1 MYSKVSRW
9 INKVDEW
16 SGVVLILVASIA
28 TIWLS
33 FEEKLKWY
41 IHPRYELFSL
51 ALATTGVLLA
61 LATIIT
67 LPQRAHN
74 HQPPRKRYRSYGT
87 AVMVIISIGMLLVIQ
102 PAALTSLTVSQRV
115 MNSGVNATSDARESA
130 ILKERGS
137 YTNFTI
143 KDWSLLLSQSSDPKQ
158 YQNKPA
164 KVSGFITA
172 GKDENV
178 FFVSRFVVTC
188 CALDARPIGV
198 PVYSP
203 GWRKTFAPDQWVE
216 TSGAFIANPN
226 TNATE
231 RTVLSP
237 DYVRPIDK
245 EKNQYVY

>member
-1 MYSKVSRW
+1 MYSRVLHW
-9 INKVDEW
+9 LNKLDEW
-16 SGVVLILVASIA
+16 SGILLILVASIA

-67 LPQRAHN
+67 LPKHK
-74 HQPPRKRYRSYGT
+74 HKTSPKRYRSYGT
-87 AVMVIISIGMLLVIQ
+87 AVIVIISIGMLLVIQ

-115 MNSGVNATSDARESA
+115 MNSGANATSDARESA

-172 GKDENV
+172 SNDENV

-216 TSGAFIANPN
+216 TSGVFIANPN
-226 TNATE
+226 TNTTD

>member
-16 SGVVLILVASIA
+16 SGIVLILAASIA

-61 LATIIT
+61 LATLIT
-67 LPQRAHN
+67 LPKHN
-74 HQPPRKRYRSYGT
+74 HKTSHKRYRPYGT
-87 AVMVIISIGMLLVIQ
+87 MVIIIISVVMLLVIQ

-164 KVSGFITA
+164 KVSGFIA
-172 GKDENV
+172 ASKDENV

-216 TSGAFIANPN
+216 TSGVFIANPN
-226 TNATE
+226 TNTTD
-231 RTVLSP
+231 RTVVSP

>member
-1 MYSKVSRW
+1 MYSKVLHW
-9 INKVDEW
+9 INKLDEW
-16 SGVVLILVASIA
+16 SGILLMLVASIA

-61 LATIIT
+61 LAALIT
-67 LPQRAHN
+67 LPKHN
-74 HQPPRKRYRSYGT
+74 HKTSHKRYRPYGT
-87 AVMVIISIGMLLVIQ
+87 MVIIISSVVMLLVIQ

-172 GKDENV
+172 SKDENV

-203 GWRKTFAPDQWVE
+203 GWRKNFAPDQWVE
-216 TSGAFIANPN
+216 TSGVFIANPN

>member
-1 MYSKVSRW
+1 MYSKIVGW

-16 SGVVLILVASIA
+16 SGIVLILAASIA

-61 LATIIT
+61 LATLIT
-67 LPQRAHN
+67 LPKHN
-74 HQPPRKRYRSYGT
+74 HKTSHKRYRPYGT
-87 AVMVIISIGMLLVIQ
+87 MVIIISSTVMLLVIQ

-115 MNSGVNATSDARESA
+115 MNSGANATSDARESA

-172 GKDENV
+172 SKDENV

-216 TSGAFIANPN
+216 TSGVFIANPN
-226 TNATE
+226 TNTTE

>member
-216 TSGAFIANPN
+216 TSGVFIANPN
-226 TNATE
+226 TNTTD

>member
-1 MYSKVSRW
+1 MYSKVLHW
-9 INKVDEW
+9 INKLDEW
-16 SGVVLILVASIA
+16 SGILLMLVASIA

-67 LPQRAHN
+67 PPKHN
-74 HQPPRKRYRSYGT
+74 HKTSPKRYRSYGT
-87 AVMVIISIGMLLVIQ
+87 AVIVIISIGMLLVIQ

-115 MNSGVNATSDARESA
+115 MNSGANATSDARESA

-143 KDWSLLLSQSSDPKQ
+143 KDWSLLLSQSSDPKH

-172 GKDENV
+172 SNDENV

-203 GWRKTFAPDQWVE
+203 GWRKTFAPDQWIE
-216 TSGAFIANPN
+216 TSGVFIANPN
-226 TNATE
+226 TNTTE

>member
-1 MYSKVSRW
+1 M
-9 INKVDEW
+9 
-16 SGVVLILVASIA
+16 LILTASIA

-61 LATIIT
+61 LATLIT
-67 LPQRAHN
+67 LPKHN
-74 HQPPRKRYRSYGT
+74 HKTSHKRYRPYGT
-87 AVMVIISIGMLLVIQ
+87 MVIIIISVVMLLVIQ

-115 MNSGVNATSDARESA
+115 MNSGATATGDARESA

-172 GKDENV
+172 SKDENV

-216 TSGAFIANPN
+216 TSGVFIANPN
-226 TNATE
+226 TNTTD
-231 RTVLSP
+231 RTVVSP

>member
-1 MYSKVSRW
+1 MYSKIVGW

-16 SGVVLILVASIA
+16 SGIVLILAASIA

-61 LATIIT
+61 LAALIT
-67 LPQRAHN
+67 LPKHN
-74 HQPPRKRYRSYGT
+74 HKTPHKRYRPYGT
-87 AVMVIISIGMLLVIQ
+87 MVIIIISVVMLLVIQ

-172 GKDENV
+172 SKDENI

-216 TSGAFIANPN
+216 TSGVFIANPN

>member
-9 INKVDEW
+9 IDKVDEW
-16 SGVVLILVASIA
+16 SGIVLILAASIA

-61 LATIIT
+61 LATLIT
-67 LPQRAHN
+67 LPKHN
-74 HQPPRKRYRSYGT
+74 HKTSHKRYRPYGT
-87 AVMVIISIGMLLVIQ
+87 MLIIISSVVMLLVIQ

-115 MNSGVNATSDARESA
+115 MNSGANATSDARESA

-164 KVSGFITA
+164 KFSGFITA
-172 GKDENV
+172 SKDENV

-216 TSGAFIANPN
+216 TSGVFIANPN
-226 TNATE
+226 TNTTE

>member
-1 MYSKVSRW
+1 MYSKIVGW

-16 SGVVLILVASIA
+16 SGIVLILAASIA

-61 LATIIT
+61 LATLIT
-67 LPQRAHN
+67 LPKHN
-74 HQPPRKRYRSYGT
+74 HKTSHKRYRPYGT
-87 AVMVIISIGMLLVIQ
+87 MVIIISSIVMLLVIQ

-115 MNSGVNATSDARESA
+115 MNSGANATSDARESA

-172 GKDENV
+172 SKDENV

-216 TSGAFIANPN
+216 TSGVFIANPN
-226 TNATE
+226 TNTTE

>member
-16 SGVVLILVASIA
+16 SGIVLILTASIA

-61 LATIIT
+61 LATLIT
-67 LPQRAHN
+67 LPKHN
-74 HQPPRKRYRSYGT
+74 HKTSHKRYRPYGT
-87 AVMVIISIGMLLVIQ
+87 MVIIISSIVMLLVIQ

-115 MNSGVNATSDARESA
+115 MNSGANATSDARESA

-172 GKDENV
+172 SKDENV
-178 FFVSRFVVTC
+178 FFVSRFVVTG
-188 CALDARPIGV
+188 CALDSRPIGV

-203 GWRKTFAPDQWVE
+203 GWRRTFAPDQWVE
-216 TSGAFIANPN
+216 TSGVFIANPN

>member
-1 MYSKVSRW
+1 MYSKILGW

-61 LATIIT
+61 LATLIT
-67 LPQRAHN
+67 LPKHN
-74 HQPPRKRYRSYGT
+74 HKTSHKRYRPYGT
-87 AVMVIISIGMLLVIQ
+87 MVIIISSVVMLLVIQ

-115 MNSGVNATSDARESA
+115 MNSGATATGDARESA

-172 GKDENV
+172 SKDENV

-203 GWRKTFAPDQWVE
+203 GWRKNFAPDQWVE
-216 TSGAFIANPN
+216 TSGVFIANPN

>member
-1 MYSKVSRW
+1 MYSKILGW

-61 LATIIT
+61 LATLIT
-67 LPQRAHN
+67 LPKHN
-74 HQPPRKRYRSYGT
+74 HKTSYKRYRPYAT
-87 AVMVIISIGMLLVIQ
+87 MVMVIISVVMLLVIQ

-115 MNSGVNATSDARESA
+115 MNSGANATSDARESA

-172 GKDENV
+172 SKDENV

-216 TSGAFIANPN
+216 TSGVFIANPN
-226 TNATE
+226 TNTTD

>member
-16 SGVVLILVASIA
+16 SGIMLILAASIA

-61 LATIIT
+61 LAALIT
-67 LPQRAHN
+67 LPKHN
-74 HQPPRKRYRSYGT
+74 HKTSHKRYRPYGT
-87 AVMVIISIGMLLVIQ
+87 MVIIISSVVMLLVIQ

-172 GKDENV
+172 SKDENV

-216 TSGAFIANPN
+216 TSGVFIANPN
-226 TNATE
+226 TNTTE

>member
-1 MYSKVSRW
+1 MYSRVLHW
-9 INKVDEW
+9 LNKVDEW
-16 SGVVLILVASIA
+16 SGILLILVASIA

-67 LPQRAHN
+67 LPKHN
-74 HQPPRKRYRSYGT
+74 HKTSHKRYRPYAT
-87 AVMVIISIGMLLVIQ
+87 MVMVIISIVILLVIQ

-115 MNSGVNATSDARESA
+115 MNSGANATSDARESA

-143 KDWSLLLSQSSDPKQ
+143 KDWSLLLSQSSDPKH

-172 GKDENV
+172 SNDENV

-203 GWRKTFAPDQWVE
+203 GWRKIFAPDQWVE
-216 TSGAFIANPN
+216 TSGVFIANPN
-226 TNATE
+226 TNTTD

>member
-1 MYSKVSRW
+1 MYSKVLHW
-9 INKVDEW
+9 INKLDEW
-16 SGVVLILVASIA
+16 SGILLMLVASIA

-67 LPQRAHN
+67 LPKHN
-74 HQPPRKRYRSYGT
+74 HKTSPKRYRSYGT
-87 AVMVIISIGMLLVIQ
+87 AVIVIVSIGMLLVIQ

-115 MNSGVNATSDARESA
+115 MNSGAKATGDARESA

-143 KDWSLLLSQSSDPKQ
+143 KDWSLLLSQSSDPS
-158 YQNKPA
+158 N
-164 KVSGFITA
+164 
-172 GKDENV
+172 DENV

-216 TSGAFIANPN
+216 TSGVFIANPN
-226 TNATE
+226 TNTAD

>member
-9 INKVDEW
+9 IDKVDEW
-16 SGVVLILVASIA
+16 SGIVLILAASIA

-61 LATIIT
+61 LATLIT
-67 LPQRAHN
+67 LPKHN
-74 HQPPRKRYRSYGT
+74 HKTSHKRYRPYGT
-87 AVMVIISIGMLLVIQ
+87 MVIIISSVVMLLGIQ

-115 MNSGVNATSDARESA
+115 MNSGANATSDARESA

-172 GKDENV
+172 SKDENV

-216 TSGAFIANPN
+216 TSGVFIANPN
-226 TNATE
+226 TNTTE

>member
-1 MYSKVSRW
+1 M
-9 INKVDEW
+9 
-16 SGVVLILVASIA
+16 LILAASIA

-61 LATIIT
+61 LTALIT
-67 LPQRAHN
+67 LPKHN
-74 HQPPRKRYRSYGT
+74 HKTPHKRYRPYGT
-87 AVMVIISIGMLLVIQ
+87 MVIIIISVVMLLVIQ

-115 MNSGVNATSDARESA
+115 MNSGANATSDARESA

-172 GKDENV
+172 SKDENV

-216 TSGAFIANPN
+216 TSGVFIANPN

>member
-9 INKVDEW
+9 IDKVDEW
-16 SGVVLILVASIA
+16 SGIVLILAASIA

-61 LATIIT
+61 LATLIT
-67 LPQRAHN
+67 LPKHN
-74 HQPPRKRYRSYGT
+74 HKTSHKRYRPYGT
-87 AVMVIISIGMLLVIQ
+87 MVIIISSVVMLLGIQ
-102 PAALTSLTVSQRV
+102 PAAVTSLTVSQRV
-115 MNSGVNATSDARESA
+115 MNSGANATSDARESA

-172 GKDENV
+172 SKDENV

-216 TSGAFIANPN
+216 TSGVFIANPN
-226 TNATE
+226 TNTTE

>member
-1 MYSKVSRW
+1 MYSKVLHW
-9 INKVDEW
+9 INKLDEW
-16 SGVVLILVASIA
+16 SGILLMLVASIA

-61 LATIIT
+61 LATLIT
-67 LPQRAHN
+67 LPKHN
-74 HQPPRKRYRSYGT
+74 HKTSHKRYRPYGT
-87 AVMVIISIGMLLVIQ
+87 MVIIISSVVMLLVIQ

-115 MNSGVNATSDARESA
+115 MNSGANATSDARESA

-172 GKDENV
+172 SKDENV

-216 TSGAFIANPN
+216 TSGVFIANPN
-226 TNATE
+226 TNTTE

>member
-1 MYSKVSRW
+1 
-9 INKVDEW
+9 
-16 SGVVLILVASIA
+16 
-28 TIWLS
+28 
-33 FEEKLKWY
+33 
-41 IHPRYELFSL
+41 
-51 ALATTGVLLA
+51 
-61 LATIIT
+61 
-67 LPQRAHN
+67 
-74 HQPPRKRYRSYGT
+74 
-87 AVMVIISIGMLLVIQ
+87 MVIIIISVVMLLVIQ

-115 MNSGVNATSDARESA
+115 MNSGANATSDARESA

-172 GKDENV
+172 SKDENV

-216 TSGAFIANPN
+216 TSGVFIANPN

>member
-1 MYSKVSRW
+1 MYSKILGW

-16 SGVVLILVASIA
+16 SGVVLILVAGIA

-67 LPQRAHN
+67 LPKHN
-74 HQPPRKRYRSYGT
+74 HKTSPKRYRSYGT
-87 AVMVIISIGMLLVIQ
+87 AVIVIISIGMLLVIQ

-115 MNSGVNATSDARESA
+115 MNSGAKATGDARESA

-172 GKDENV
+172 SNDENV

-216 TSGAFIANPN
+216 TSGVFIANPN

>member
-1 MYSKVSRW
+1 MYSKVLHW
-9 INKVDEW
+9 INKLDEW
-16 SGVVLILVASIA
+16 SGILLMLVASIA

-67 LPQRAHN
+67 PPKHN
-74 HQPPRKRYRSYGT
+74 HKTSPKRYRSYGT
-87 AVMVIISIGMLLVIQ
+87 AVIVIISIGMLLVIQ

-115 MNSGVNATSDARESA
+115 MNSGANATSDARESA

-172 GKDENV
+172 SNDENV

-216 TSGAFIANPN
+216 TSGVFIANPN
-226 TNATE
+226 TNTTE

>member
-1 MYSKVSRW
+1 M
-9 INKVDEW
+9 
-16 SGVVLILVASIA
+16 LILAASIA

-61 LATIIT
+61 LAALIT
-67 LPQRAHN
+67 LPKHN
-74 HQPPRKRYRSYGT
+74 HKTSHKRYRPYGT
-87 AVMVIISIGMLLVIQ
+87 MVIIISSVVMLLVIQ

-172 GKDENV
+172 SKDENV

-216 TSGAFIANPN
+216 TSGVFIANPN
-226 TNATE
+226 TNTTE

>member
-1 MYSKVSRW
+1 MYSKILGW

-74 HQPPRKRYRSYGT
+74 HQPPRKRYRLYGT
-87 AVMVIISIGMLLVIQ
+87 AVMVIISVVILLVIQ

-115 MNSGVNATSDARESA
+115 MNSGANATSDARESA

-172 GKDENV
+172 SKDENV

-216 TSGAFIANPN
+216 TSGVFIANPN
-226 TNATE
+226 TNTTE

>member
-1 MYSKVSRW
+1 MYSKILRW
-9 INKVDEW
+9 LNKLDEW
-16 SGVVLILVASIA
+16 SGILLMLVASIA

-67 LPQRAHN
+67 LPKHN
-74 HQPPRKRYRSYGT
+74 HKTSPKRYRPY
-87 AVMVIISIGMLLVIQ
+87 AAMVMVIISVVILLVIQ

-115 MNSGVNATSDARESA
+115 MNSGAKATGDARESA

-172 GKDENV
+172 SNDENV

-198 PVYSP
+198 PVYSS

-216 TSGAFIANPN
+216 TSGVFIANPN
-226 TNATE
+226 TNTTD

>member
-1 MYSKVSRW
+1 MYSKVLHW
-9 INKVDEW
+9 INKLDEW
-16 SGVVLILVASIA
+16 SGILLMLVASIA

-67 LPQRAHN
+67 PPKHN
-74 HQPPRKRYRSYGT
+74 HKTSPKRYRSYGT
-87 AVMVIISIGMLLVIQ
+87 AVIVIISIGMLLVIQ

-115 MNSGVNATSDARESA
+115 MNSGANATSDARESA

-172 GKDENV
+172 SNDENV

-203 GWRKTFAPDQWVE
+203 GWRKTFAPDQWIE
-216 TSGAFIANPN
+216 TSGVFIANPN
-226 TNATE
+226 TNTTE